1 MTVLLLAT
9 VELKEELLAYPTGEK
24 VELKWITDPVDFVPG
39 QSIDACID
47 LLFEYT
53 PERVA
58 WLKNLETPLVII
70 NSVVVPLYDIDKDFV
85 RVNGWNGFLKRP
97 VAEAA
102 IINTSLQTEVEQ
114 LLSCFGK
121 TIEWTPDIAGFIT
134 PRVVASVINEAF
146 FALEENV
153 STKDEIDTAM
163 KLGTN
168 YPFGPFEWG
177 KKIGLRNIY
186 SLLATLSREN
196 KRYTPSLL
204 LKQTALA

>member
-9 VELKEELLAYPTGEK
+9 AELKEELLAYPVNEK
-24 VELKWITDPVDFVPG
+24 VELKWIKDPADFVPV

-47 LLFEYT
+47 LLFENT
-53 PERVA
+53 AERVS
-58 WLKNLETPLVII
+58 WLKKLKTPLVII
-70 NSVVVPLYDIDKDFV
+70 NSVVIPLHQIEEDFV
-85 RVNGWNGFLKRP
+85 RINGWNGFLRRA

-102 IINTSLQTEVEQ
+102 IINRSLQADAEQ
-114 LLSCFGK
+114 LFSCFGR
-121 TIEWTPDIAGFIT
+121 TIEWAPDIAGFIT

-153 STKDEIDTAM
+153 STEEDIDTAM

-177 KKIGLRNIY
+177 KRIGLANIY
-186 SLLATLSREN
+186 SLLANLSREK